1 VSQVQVQLECL
12 QEEINQFYNQ
22 SPQLRDLTIDKME
35 GDLRAIEAD
44 TYAEFVR
51 SGQLN
56 ELPSSL
62 LQNVFKDRNEKII
75 S

>member
-1 VSQVQVQLECL
+1 VSQVQEQLECI

-22 SPQLRDLTIDKME
+22 SPQLRDLATDQLQ
-35 GDLRAIEAD
+35 GDLRAIEAEA
-44 TYAEFVR
+44 YAEFVR

-62 LQNVFKDRNEKII
+62 LQNVFKDRSDKIV

>member
-1 VSQVQVQLECL
+1 LDCL
-12 QEEINQFYNQ
+12 QEEINQLYNQ
-22 SPQLRDLTIDKME
+22 SPQLRDLAIDKIE

-44 TYAEFVR
+44 AYAEFVR